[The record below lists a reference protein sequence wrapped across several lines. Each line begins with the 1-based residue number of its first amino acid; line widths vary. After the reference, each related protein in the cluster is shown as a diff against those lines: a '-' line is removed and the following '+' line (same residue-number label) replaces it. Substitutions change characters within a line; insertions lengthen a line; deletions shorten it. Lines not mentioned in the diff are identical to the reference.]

1 MTSHSPYYWTIL
13 NTFLSSMLISGY
25 SKIGFTKRDV
35 IVLLPLLITSFMRS
49 LKSKISLRE
58 KYPDTQ
64 FFWSVFSCIRTRK
77 TPYLNT
83 FHAMSES
90 KIGAKYHR
98 ADTAVLWNYNKNNKK
113 LLVSD
118 IFYHVYVKNI
128 ILELARQGWSLIIS
142 SIFKL
147 AGLLDSRRYIG

>member
-1 MTSHSPYYWTIL
+1 
-13 NTFLSSMLISGY
+13 
-25 SKIGFTKRDV
+25 
-35 IVLLPLLITSFMRS
+35 
-49 LKSKISLRE
+49 
-58 KYPDTQ
+58 
-64 FFWSVFSCIRTRK
+64 
-77 TPYLNT
+77 
-83 FHAMSES
+83 MSES

-118 IFYHVYVKNI
+118 IFYRVYVKNI